1 MTRSRT
7 APGVDLLLRGD
18 DVSDAVR
25 AASDGD
31 RAASD
36 GDSDAS
42 DHTRAAIAGLRHA
55 RLGLIAHP
63 ASVTS
68 GLAFSADAIRAA
80 GYDLRA
86 LFGPQ
91 HGARGEKQDN
101 MIESDHYTDPFTGL
115 PVHSL
120 YGEVRK
126 PTPAMLDGL
135 DAVLFDLQD
144 VGVRVYTFVWT
155 MALAMQACAEAGVR
169 FVVLDRPNPIG
180 GVKREGAVLRAG
192 FESFVG
198 LHPVPLRHGLTCGE
212 MACWL
217 NAERGI
223 GCELTVIPCNGWPRD
238 MSWADTGLPWVMP
251 SPNLPTPDSCVVYP
265 GMVLLEGTN
274 MSEGRGTTRPF
285 ELFGAPWLDPAA
297 IVARLAEACLPGVAF
312 RPCHFEP
319 TFQKHAGALCGG
331 AQLHVTDPDAFEP
344 VHTAVEIL
352 VAAREL
358 APHDFSWRQPPYEY
372 EETLAP
378 IDILWGGSGLRQG
391 VDAGA
396 TANEILEDVDRELAA
411 FAASVERY
419 LLY

>member
-1 MTRSRT
+1 MSHRSVT
-7 APGVDLLLRGD
+7 PGLDGFVGGA
-18 DVSDAVR
+18 DVALGLSD
-25 AASDGD
+25 
-31 RAASD
+31 
-36 GDSDAS
+36 
-42 DHTRAAIAGLRHA
+42 A

-68 GLAFSADAIRAA
+68 TLTHAADAVRVA

-101 MIESDHYTDPFTGL
+101 MIESDPYTDPHTGL

-126 PTPAMLDGL
+126 PTPEMLDGL
-135 DAVLFDLQD
+135 DALLFDLQD

-155 MALAMQACAEAGVR
+155 MALAMEACAEAGVR

-180 GVKREGAVLRAG
+180 GLQREGPLTRKG
-192 FESFVG
+192 YESFVG

-217 NAERGI
+217 KEERGI
-223 GCELTVIPCNGWPRD
+223 ACDLAVIRCDGWRRS
-238 MSWADTGLPWVMP
+238 MFWRDTGLPWVLS
-251 SPNLPTPDSCVVYP
+251 SPNLPSPKSCLVYP

-274 MSEGRGTTRPF
+274 LSEGRGTTLPF
-285 ELFGAPWLDPAA
+285 ELFGAPWLDPARL
-297 IVARLAEACLPGVAF
+297 VARLADARLAGVIF

-319 TFQKHAGALCGG
+319 TFQKHAGTLCGG
-331 AQLHVTDPDAFEP
+331 AQLHVTDPRAFEP
-344 VHTAVEIL
+344 VRTAVEIL
-352 VAAREL
+352 VAANAL
-358 APHDFSWRQPPYEY
+358 APSDFAWREPPYEY
-372 EETLAP
+372 EETLPP
-378 IDILWGGSGLRQG
+378 IDILWGNPGLREG
-391 VDAGA
+391 VEAGLDANDILLGLGA
-396 TANEILEDVDRELAA
+396 GLDD
-411 FAASVERY
+411 FAASVEPY

>member
-1 MTRSRT
+1 MTRPSV
-7 APGVDLLLRGD
+7 APGLDRF
-18 DVSDAVR
+18 VSGAPE
-25 AASDGD
+25 A
-31 RAASD
+31 
-36 GDSDAS
+36 
-42 DHTRAAIAGLRHA
+42 AGLRNA
-55 RLGLIAHP
+55 RLGMIVHP

-68 GLAFSADAIRAA
+68 GLAFGVDAVREA

-101 MIESDHYTDPFTGL
+101 MIESDHYLDPVTRL

-126 PTPAMLDGL
+126 PAPEMLDGL
-135 DAVLFDLQD
+135 DALVFDLQD
-144 VGVRVYTFVWT
+144 VGVRVYTFMWT
-155 MALAMQACAEAGVR
+155 MALSMAACAEAGIR
-169 FVVLDRPNPIG
+169 FVVLDRPNPVG
-180 GVKREGAVLRAG
+180 GVKREGPVLRDG

-212 MACWL
+212 MARWL
-217 NAERGI
+217 NEARGI
-223 GCELTVIPCNGWPRD
+223 GCDLEVIACDGWRRR
-238 MSWADTGLPWVMP
+238 MSWSDTGLPWVMP
-251 SPNLPTPDSCVVYP
+251 SPNLPTPESCVVYP

-274 MSEGRGTTRPF
+274 LSEGRGTTRPF

-297 IVARLAEACLPGVAF
+297 LASRLARAELPGVAF

-344 VHTAVEIL
+344 VRTAVEIL
-352 VAAREL
+352 VASREL
-358 APHDFSWRQPPYEY
+358 ARHDFDWRQLPYEY
-372 EETLAP
+372 EESHPP
-378 IDILWGGSGLRQG
+378 IDILWGHVGLREG

-396 TANEILEDVDRELAA
+396 TAGEILGGVEAEMED
-411 FAASVERY
+411 FGASVEPF

>member
-1 MTRSRT
+1 M
-7 APGVDLLLRGD
+7 
-18 DVSDAVR
+18 SDGVR
-25 AASDGD
+25 AAV
-31 RAASD
+31 AE
-36 GDSDAS
+36 
-42 DHTRAAIAGLRHA
+42 LRHA

-63 ASVTS
+63 ASVTAD
-68 GLAFSADAIRAA
+68 LQFSADAIHAA

-101 MIESDHYTDPFTGL
+101 MIESDHCTDPVTGL

-126 PTPAMLDGL
+126 PTPEMLNGL

-155 MALAMQACAEAGVR
+155 MALAMEACADAGVR
-169 FVVLDRPNPIG
+169 FVVLDRSNPIG
-180 GVKREGAVLRAG
+180 GVRREGPVLR
-192 FESFVG
+192 EEYRSFVG

-212 MACWL
+212 MARWL
-217 NAERGI
+217 NGERGI
-223 GCELTVIPCNGWPRD
+223 GCELTVIPCEGWRRD
-238 MSWADTGLPWVMP
+238 MSWDDNGLPWVMP

-265 GMVLLEGTN
+265 GMVLAEGTN
-274 MSEGRGTTRPF
+274 FSEGRGTTRPF

-297 IVARLAEACLPGVAF
+297 LVSRLNRARLPGVAF

-344 VHTAVEIL
+344 VRTAVEII
-352 VAAREL
+352 VAARQL
-358 APHDFSWRQPPYEY
+358 APRDFAWREPPYEY

-378 IDILWGGSGLRQG
+378 IDILWGGPELRKG

-396 TANEILEDVDRELAA
+396 TADEILQGVDTELEA
-411 FAASVERY
+411 FAASVERH